1 MPNLDTTGPDGVGP
15 TGLQRGK
22 CLQTSSVP
30 VRPFGRRGMGM
41 GMGMGMGRCRCP
53 YVVRE
58 DVDDALL
65 EEEENLLQ
73 ERLEMVRKARKELQE
88 KK

>member
-15 TGLQRGK
+15 TGLKRGK
-22 CLQTSSVP
+22 CIQESSITT
-30 VRPFGRRGMGM
+30 RPIGRR
-41 GMGMGMGRCRCP
+41 GMGMGRCRCP
-53 YVVRE
+53 YIVRE

-73 ERLEMVRKARKELQE
+73 ERLEMIKKARKELQE
-88 KK
+88 TK